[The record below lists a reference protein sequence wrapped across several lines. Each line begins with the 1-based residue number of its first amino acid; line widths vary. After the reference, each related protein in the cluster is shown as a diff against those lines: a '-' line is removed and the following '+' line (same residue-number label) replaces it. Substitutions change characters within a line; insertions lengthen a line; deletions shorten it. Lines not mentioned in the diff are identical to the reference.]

1 MKTYLI
7 PLVLVGVF
15 GCTHRGTQTHRDTQ
29 MDSTECLRSRSDS
42 ALALLENMSHER
54 MIYKTEVVMDT
65 VAAPYVLDE
74 LLVVPDTV
82 YVYVHDTIYV
92 DPD

>member
-15 GCTHRGTQTHRDTQ
+15 GCTHREKQTHRD
-29 MDSTECLRSRSDS
+29 SHNTECLRSRSDS
-42 ALALLENMSHER
+42 ALTLLEGLSHER
-54 MIYKTEVVMDT
+54 MTYKTEVVRDT
-65 VAAPYVLDE
+65 VASLDVVNT